1 MCLPGFSMSRESEA
15 RSPLDDS
22 EVEEVFR
29 EDLDEDDEPK
39 LCQVCGDKATGYHFN
54 AMTCEGCKG
63 FFRRAMKG
71 PAKFRCPFQNNCI
84 ITKSNRRQCQFCR
97 LQKCLSIG
105 MLKELIMS
113 DEAVEKRRMLIRRK
127 RMAEEPVVLSE
138 QQEVVIQELL
148 EAHRKTFDLTFSDFN
163 QFRPIDRD
171 QNPISEY
178 IQESINSQSV
188 RAERS
193 ITSQSVR
200 AERSREPVVN
210 LLPHGSC
217 SSSVYHLEDAENGDK
232 EGKAVFTTLPH
243 ITDLSTYMI
252 QNVINYAKVLNPF
265 RALTIDDQI
274 SLLKGATFEMVQMR
288 FNMTFNENT
297 GMWECGSLRYCMDD
311 AKRAGFQPH
320 LLDPLMKFHFTLRR
334 LHLDETEYVLMQ
346 TISLFSPDR
355 PGVTQHS
362 VVDKYQEMLSLA
374 LKTYIET
381 KRSGPEKYLLFPKII
396 ACLTEM
402 RTMNEEYTK
411 QVLQIQDI
419 QPEVSPLMLEIVS
432 KNS

>member
-1 MCLPGFSMSRESEA
+1 MSRESEA

-22 EVEEVFR
+22 EVEVFR
-29 EDLDEDDEPK
+29 EELDEDDDPK
-39 LCQVCGDKATGYHFN
+39 VCQVCGDKATGYHFN

-71 PAKFRCPFQNNCI
+71 PAKFRCPFQSNCV

-127 RMAEEPVVLSE
+127 RMAEEPPVLSE
-138 QQEVVIQELL
+138 QQEAVIQELL
-148 EAHRKTFDLTFSDFN
+148 EAHRKTFDLTFSNFD
-163 QFRPIDRD
+163 QFRPIDRNQD
-171 QNPISEY
+171 PITEY
-178 IQESINSQSV
+178 I
-188 RAERS
+188 RK
-193 ITSQSVR
+193 T
-200 AERSREPVVN
+200 
-210 LLPHGSC
+210 
-217 SSSVYHLEDAENGDK
+217 
-232 EGKAVFTTLPH
+232 VFTTLPH
-243 ITDLSTYMI
+243 LTDLSTYMI
-252 QNVINYAKVLNPF
+252 QNVINYAKVLRPF

-274 SLLKGATFEMVQMR
+274 SLLKGATFEIVQML

-297 GMWECGSLRYCMDD
+297 GIWECGSLRYCMDD
-311 AKRAGFQPH
+311 AKRAGFQHH
-320 LLDPLMKFHFTLRR
+320 LLDPLMKFHFTLRK

-346 TISLFSPDR
+346 AISLFSPDR
-355 PGVTQHS
+355 PGVTQNS
-362 VVDKYQEMLSLA
+362 VIDKYQEMLSLV

-402 RTMNEEYTK
+402 RTMNEEHTK
-411 QVLQIQDI
+411 QLLQIQDI